1 MSILFDKYGDVNPIG
16 LIGLVGGIALSVIL
30 FVTLWPLTLVNET
43 ERGIVLTNGAIS
55 RVLGPGLHFRLP
67 LFESVVHADLS
78 VRTLEVTI
86 PVYSKDSQ
94 VIDTVLAVNYRLVST
109 DEAVIQ
115 AYRESRL
122 DYETTILRPNM
133 ADVLESTISQYTAQQ
148 LIEERGSLSALIKK
162 AIVDKFADRTYVEID
177 TVSIDPNFDPEY
189 EGAVKRKQ
197 VQEQNALAEVNITK
211 QEEEKK
217 KQQILQAEAL
227 AEKTRLEALALA
239 SQNGEKV
246 ISKIYAEAA
255 LEMAKKWSGNVPST
269 IVNSGQGQAS
279 VPFFSFMEIG
289 K

>member
-1 MSILFDKYGDVNPIG
+1 MSIFFDRYGDVNPIG

-30 FVTLWPLTLVNET
+30 FVTLWPLTLVDET

-94 VIDTVLAVNYRLVST
+94 VIDTVLAVNYRLVPT

-148 LIEERGSLSALIKK
+148 LVEERGSLSALIKK

-177 TVSIDPNFDPEY
+177 TVSIDPNFDHEY

-269 IVNSGQGQAS
+269 IVSSGQGQAS